1 MKVYLKIHRRND
13 IDTVACC
20 DETLLNRIFTEGNLR
35 IEITSNFFG
44 GTLLSI
50 DQALEILQG
59 ASYVNIVGENITNK
73 AIDLQLLPKDGVT
86 KINNIPMA
94 IKMMF

>member
-20 DETLLNRIFTEGNLR
+20 DEALLNRIFTEGDLR
-35 IEITSNFFG
+35 VEISSSFFG
-44 GTLLSI
+44 GSLLSI
-50 DQALEILQG
+50 DQALEILKE
-59 ASYVNIVGENITNK
+59 ASYFNIIGENITNK
-73 AIDLQLLPKDGVT
+73 AIDLQLLPKDGVI

>member
-13 IDTVACC
+13 IETVACC
-20 DETLLNRIFTEGNLR
+20 DETLINQIFVEGNLR
-35 IEITSNFFG
+35 IEINSNFFG
-44 GTLLSI
+44 GDLLSI
-50 DQALEILQG
+50 DQALEILKG
-59 ASYVNIVGENITNK
+59 ASYFNIVGENITNK
-73 AIDLQLLPKDGVT
+73 AIDLQLLSKNGVT

>member
-20 DETLLNRIFTEGNLR
+20 DEALLNRIFTEGDLR
-35 IEITSNFFG
+35 IEISSSFFG
-44 GTLLSI
+44 GSLLSI
-50 DQALEILQG
+50 DQALEILKE
-59 ASYVNIVGENITNK
+59 ALYFNIIGENITNK
-73 AIDLQLLPKDGVT
+73 AIDLQLLPKDGVI

>member
-20 DETLLNRIFTEGNLR
+20 DEALLNHIFTEGDLR
-35 IEITSNFFG
+35 IEISSNFFG
-44 GTLLSI
+44 GDLLSI
-50 DQALEILQG
+50 NQALEILKK
-59 ASYVNIVGENITNK
+59 ASYFNIVGENITNK

>member
-1 MKVYLKIHRRND
+1 MNVYLKIHRRND

-20 DETLLNRIFTEGNLR
+20 DETLLNRIFTEGDLR
-35 IEITSNFFG
+35 LEISSNFFG
-44 GTLLSI
+44 GDLLSI
-50 DQALEILQG
+50 EQALEILKE
-59 ASYVNIVGENITNK
+59 ASYYNIVGENITNK
-73 AIDLQLLPKDGVT
+73 AINLKLLAKDGVK

>member
-20 DETLLNRIFTEGNLR
+20 DETLLNRIFIEGDLR
-35 IEITSNFFG
+35 IEISSNFFRG
-44 GTLLSI
+44 DLLSI
-50 DQALEILQG
+50 DQALEILKE
-59 ASYVNIVGENITNK
+59 ASYFNIVGETIISK
-73 AIDLQLLPKDGVT
+73 AIDLQLLPEDGVK

>member
-13 IDTVACC
+13 IETVACC
-20 DETLLNRIFTEGNLR
+20 DETLLNHIFTEGNLR
-35 IEITSNFFG
+35 IEINSNFFG
-44 GTLLSI
+44 GDLLSI
-50 DQALEILQG
+50 DQALEILKE
-59 ASYVNIVGENITNK
+59 ASYFNIVGENIINK
-73 AIDLQLLPKDGVT
+73 AIDLQLLPKEGVR